1 MARRKASGK
10 RTAALNREASKRGK
24 IISHSAALP
33 PDPSLAIDKDYQAS
47 DSDDEEADIV
57 DNEVECKRKR
67 KTNPDE
73 DEACKRSRT
82 SIWRDKNGK
91 TKKARAAQ
99 MQPSVA
105 TFFKPVT
112 ALSTNV
118 AEGSG
123 NDICEVYDIADSGS
137 DGAAP
142 QEHWEDEC
150 PMVHDTS
157 PSPAYFD
164 DEMDFPPA
172 SSSPEPSPIPAA
184 SPSPEPT
191 QNTGPIA
198 VANSQLARNIK
209 QLQKKYQKNELKI
222 PAKAVT
228 KALMDLAALEQYTAH
243 AQGLQAKHDQ
253 LRERLKT

>member
-1 MARRKASGK
+1 
-10 RTAALNREASKRGK
+10 
-24 IISHSAALP
+24 
-33 PDPSLAIDKDYQAS
+33 
-47 DSDDEEADIV
+47 
-57 DNEVECKRKR
+57 
-67 KTNPDE
+67 
-73 DEACKRSRT
+73 
-82 SIWRDKNGK
+82 
-91 TKKARAAQ
+91 
-99 MQPSVA
+99 
-105 TFFKPVT
+105 
-112 ALSTNV
+112 
-118 AEGSG
+118 
-123 NDICEVYDIADSGS
+123 
-137 DGAAP
+137 
-142 QEHWEDEC
+142 
-150 PMVHDTS
+150 MVHDTS

-198 VANSQLARNIK
+198 VANSVNPNNGLFVAASAADMEPLHFDYQQLARNIK

-253 LRERLKT
+253 LRERLKTTAPSLRSKLRGKMSKIHPMTTASNTVADRFGKGPWFARRLRRMASYVLRTQELPPSTQGKGAQRLSFFNCSEVRSALEKWVKGLIPTDQGGFEGQVRMDV